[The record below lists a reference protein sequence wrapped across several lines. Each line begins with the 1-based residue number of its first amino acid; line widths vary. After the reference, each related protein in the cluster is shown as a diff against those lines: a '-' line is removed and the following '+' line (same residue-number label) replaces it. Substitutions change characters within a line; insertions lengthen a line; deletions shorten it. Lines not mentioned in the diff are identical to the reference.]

1 MPRASQFWTGLLV
14 LTISTQTHAL
24 IPSPLRLPTPHRLT
38 LKGLKNIIAFGDSFT
53 DVGYSPAISPQPNP
67 DNYEGNPPPPG
78 TSSCYALN
86 YVQVLSSQLNN
97 TFVSLYDLAHSGA
110 VVDGDLVDPYE
121 SEDNTF
127 VHQVSDKFLPY
138 FSGGRLPRGN
148 ATNGTLERNGPAGE
162 RGWKGSDTL
171 ITSWFGIND
180 VDRAMGGYWPL
191 DPLWEEKAPKM
202 IDSLFDGLE
211 KVRKEGA
218 ENFAILN
225 LPPYWLSP
233 SVQEYQNA
241 TYTELAKSRTLLW
254 NRELTKHFNAWRRAH
269 RVNARIVDTFTLW
282 LNMTERPQDYGMSQV
297 TTDCAAYI
305 GGPWPASDLDFWDSS
320 CPAPMKE
327 YLWLDWVHPT
337 FTVHQHVADLIV
349 RTMGLL

>member
-1 MPRASQFWTGLLV
+1 MPGISRAQIGLLALAV
-14 LTISTQTHAL
+14 FIRTHAL
-24 IPSPLRLPTPHRLT
+24 ANSVSQSYGHHKLT
-38 LKGLKNIIAFGDSFT
+38 LESLKNIIAFGDSYT
-53 DVGYSPAISPQPNP
+53 DVGYSPTVLPQPNR

-78 TSSCYALN
+78 TSSCYTSN
-86 YVQVLSSQLNN
+86 YVQVLSSQLNK

-127 VHQVSDKFLPY
+127 VHQVSDNFLPY
-138 FSGGRLPRGN
+138 FSDGKLPGGGEVVN
-148 ATNGTLERNGPAGE
+148 ETLGQDERIAKRAWEGRN
-162 RGWKGSDTL
+162 TL
-171 ITSWFGIND
+171 VLSWFGIND

-191 DPLWEEKAPKM
+191 DPHWEVKAPKM
-202 IDSLFDGLE
+202 LNSLFTGLE
-211 KVRKEGA
+211 KVRREGA

-241 TYTELAKSRTLLW
+241 TYAQLAKNRTLLW
-254 NRELTKHFNAWRRAH
+254 NEELTKHSKTWQRAH
-269 RVNARIVDTFTLW
+269 AANSRIVDTFALW
-282 LNMTERPQDYGMSQV
+282 INITERPRDYGMSQV
-297 TTDCAAYI
+297 ATDCLAYI
-305 GGPWPASDLDFWDSS
+305 GGPWPAGDLDFQDRS

-337 FTVHQHVADLIV
+337 FTVHQHVANLIV
-349 RTMGLL
+349 KTMDL